1 MNLDIQLWGRL
12 GFALVLIGGAG
23 FAGGN
28 VIQASDECVS
38 GTGIEIVSV
47 TPQNT
52 TTYMNQTEPFSE
64 LSPDEQRIFLEAYTD
79 STEDQRLSEPQ
90 MNWSDSWFVRE
101 SSSTD
106 RFEEQSHGIRYVE
119 YRNEYWELTTFHADC
134 GVSSGTFI
142 WIGGVLVSILGGLVL
157 AIAGLW
163 HLLSSSR

>member
-1 MNLDIQLWGRL
+1 MGLDTQFWGRL
-12 GFALVLIGGAG
+12 GCALILIGGAG

-28 VIQASDECVS
+28 VIQAQDDCVS
-38 GTGIEIVSV
+38 GTGLEIANV

-52 TTYMNQTEPFSE
+52 TAVMNQTAPFSD

-106 RFEEQSHGIRYVE
+106 RFGEQSRRIRYVN
-119 YRNEYWELTTFHADC
+119 YRNESWQVTIFHADC

-163 HLLSSSR
+163 HLLSSSQ